1 MVTSMIFEIFG
12 ISLIP
17 AYIYALT
24 SFDQIHNYIP
34 QSLTFILNLEKNELI
49 LFLST
54 ILILFFILKNLIQIF
69 TYKVEADIIGKLV
82 FKNAS
87 RIFSFYIKNPLEFH
101 YQNNPS
107 ELIKNLTISN
117 RQAGEI
123 IRIIINIVREICL
136 IFFLLIIL
144 FYVNFFMTLSV
155 IIVLS
160 LFTLLFYYKFK
171 IPLTKM
177 GLDTQTHV
185 EKQIKILN
193 HSFHGIREVKIFKIE
208 NLMKKLFDEQTFN
221 WLSKDYLSE
230 FYSKLPRIFFEVLAI
245 LLLVIFLTSL
255 ILSGQTFEYILP
267 LLTLYG
273 VTLIRFIPSFTL
285 ISSNLNFLSY
295 YKEAYKII
303 SNLLEKIDSTTEFK
317 DSTKKTLLDTHE
329 NKIELSNVYFNYSSR
344 KENKVINNLN
354 LKFNCGEIVGI
365 FGKSGQGKST
375 LLDLLMGLINPVEGN
390 IFYNGE
396 NIKNN
401 SETIQKA
408 IGYVSQSVYLFDDT
422 LLKNITFLE
431 NLNFKK
437 DKKLD
442 EAILESYL
450 SDVIEDLP
458 QKILTNVGNMGSN
471 LSGGQIQRIGIA
483 RALYKNPEILILDE
497 ATNSVDKE
505 TEKKILLNF
514 KSSKYNKKII
524 ILISHD
530 PKIVQYCNRVI
541 FLKKGR
547 VLKDLKENEIK
558 NLDEKKII
566 EIM

>member
-1 MVTSMIFEIFG
+1 MLTSMIFEILG

-17 AYIYALT
+17 AYIYALS

-34 QSLTFILNLEKNELI
+34 NSLTYILNLEKNEFILI
-49 LFLST
+49 LSIT
-54 ILILFFILKNLIQIF
+54 LILFFVLKNFIQIF

-107 ELIKNLTISN
+107 QLIKNLTISN

-123 IRIIINIVREICL
+123 IRIIINILREICL
-136 IFFLLIIL
+136 ISFLLIIL
-144 FYVNFFMTLSV
+144 FYVNFFMTLSA

-208 NLMKKLFDEQTFN
+208 NMMKKLFDEQTFN

-230 FYSKLPRIFFEVLAI
+230 FYTKLPRIFFEVLAI
-245 LLLVIFLTSL
+245 ILLVIFLTTL

-273 VTLIRFIPSFTL
+273 ITLIRFIPSFTL

-303 SNLLEKIDSTTEFK
+303 CNLLEEIDNSSEFK
-317 DSTKKTLLDTHE
+317 ESPKKTLLDIDE

-344 KENKVINNLN
+344 KENKVIKNLN
-354 LKFNCGEIVGI
+354 LQFNKGEIVGI

-375 LLDLLMGLINPVEGN
+375 LLDLLMGLINPVEGD

-401 SETIQKA
+401 SDTIHKA
-408 IGYVSQSVYLFDDT
+408 IGYVSQSVYLFDDS

-431 NLNFKK
+431 NLNIDK
-437 DKKLD
+437 DKQLN
-442 EAILESYL
+442 EAISESYL
-450 SDVIEDLP
+450 SDVIDDLP

-483 RALYKNPEILILDE
+483 RALYKNPKILILDE
-497 ATNSVDKE
+497 ATNSIDKE

-514 KSSKYNKKII
+514 KNSKYNNKII

-541 FLKKGR
+541 FLKRGK
-547 VLKDLKENEIK
+547 VFQDLNEDQIKD
-558 NLDEKKII
+558 LDEKKII

>member
-136 IFFLLIIL
+136 ISFLLIIL

-354 LKFNCGEIVGI
+354 LKFNSGEIVGI